1 MSDFKTLKNFP
12 MEIATMH
19 DMVACDCLGSLIQAG
34 VGSSLPEGVNPI
46 EAMVR
51 MSMTFAN
58 EYLRQREELH
68 NPPSKLDLP
77 PEPKIVI

>member
-1 MSDFKTLKNFP
+1 MSELKNLKNFP

-19 DMVACDCLGSLIQAG
+19 DMVACDVLGSLIQAG
-34 VGSSLPEGVNPI
+34 VGNNLPEGVNPI
-46 EAMVR
+46 EAMVK

-58 EYLRQREELH
+58 EYLRQRDELH
-68 NPPSKLDLP
+68 NPASKLDLP

>member
-1 MSDFKTLKNFP
+1 MSEFKTLKNFP
-12 MEIATMH
+12 MEVATMH
-19 DMVACDCLGSLIQAG
+19 DMVACDILGSLVQSNVAAN
-34 VGSSLPEGVNPI
+34 LPEGVNPI

-51 MSMTFAN
+51 MSMTFAS
-58 EYLRQREELH
+58 EFLKQREALH